1 MSDPMIA
8 IEVQDVTRAGTEWR
22 VRWNVTNTTGDP
34 VRLVSVQAP
43 HGKFRAEPMDL
54 NKMLVESAVVE
65 QVVRVD
71 AASGEDIENA
81 FVIFLIGSGDQTWR
95 VLFRLRV
102 HIGDDGT
109 PAPVIE
115 AITSHPVGF
124 SGA

>member
-81 FVIFLIGSGDQTWR
+81 FVIFLIGSGDQTSR